1 MYSFQSLS
9 LSRRQAI
16 VVISFGFLI
25 LMLNSSPEGVIFHQ
39 VYNVD
44 KALLQLLETS
54 TFDRTYWF
62 NFDVRRFKI
71 ALTDWLVL
79 YKLNIPW
86 SSRDVSD
93 PKTFIRPPIMHGRW
107 ATKYST
113 LRCTSWIE
121 FVRLEI
127 WDLILLHTNELS
139 NMLINYCPCP
149 RMSTNGWLCL
159 PIFKHSI

>member
-1 MYSFQSLS
+1 M
-9 LSRRQAI
+9 
-16 VVISFGFLI
+16 ISFGF

-39 VYNVD
+39 VYNMD
-44 KALLQLLETS
+44 KALLQLLKIS

-79 YKLNIPW
+79 YKLNGPR

-93 PKTFIRPPIMHGRW
+93 PKTFIRPPIRHGRW
-107 ATKYST
+107 ATKYNA

-127 WDLILLHTNELS
+127 WDLILLHANELS
-139 NMLINYCPCP
+139 NMLSNYCPSPCP
-149 RMSTNGWLCL
+149 RMSTNVWLCL
-159 PIFKHSI
+159 PIFKYSI